1 MGPGITVKTS
11 MLGLKETVTFLSVTG
26 TILTVAG
33 LFLSEYNK
41 AGGKNEWD
49 LFRFRFAKPE
59 AREILLFSGKQIYN
73 KVIVNQNAEDIY
85 GGIVTVK
92 LADISNGPDWL
103 VWAAFIILAAISA
116 VLISGLFEN
125 ILPANF
131 AYVLIGLIISDVIII
146 IILSNTFCRKWQFP
160 VCREFNI
167 EAVKNLVSMGK

>member
-1 MGPGITVKTS
+1 M
-11 MLGLKETVTFLSVTG
+11 
-26 TILTVAG
+26 
-33 LFLSEYNK
+33 
-41 AGGKNEWD
+41 
-49 LFRFRFAKPE
+49 FRFRFAKPE

-146 IILSNTFCRKWQFP
+146 IILSNTFCRK
-160 VCREFNI
+160 
-167 EAVKNLVSMGK
+167 

>member
-1 MGPGITVKTS
+1 M
-11 MLGLKETVTFLSVTG
+11 
-26 TILTVAG
+26 
-33 LFLSEYNK
+33 
-41 AGGKNEWD
+41 
-49 LFRFRFAKPE
+49 FRFRFAKPE
-59 AREILLFSGKQIYN
+59 VREILSFSEKQIYN
-73 KVIVNQNAEDIY
+73 KVIVNQNAEEIY

-146 IILSNTFCRKWQFP
+146 IILSNTFCRK
-160 VCREFNI
+160 
-167 EAVKNLVSMGK
+167 